1 MKKLALLLAALGV
14 MSATT
19 FAEEPTL
26 KVTSIGQEVEIE
38 NTSGGEDI
46 GQSVWFKNMINLSYG
61 DWTFNAV
68 GAKIWSM
75 DTDNGIHSKDHRLE
89 FTGMKKMNDNY
100 SLGFRYR
107 GHKDYDRYVLRGAWN
122 YGMIWGSADVWYQA
136 NNASPA
142 KEDNIE
148 MELFPIGINY
158 NGIKVGY
165 LIDYTKYINPSEEF
179 QKSAIEHQIRAY
191 APLYKGEKL
200 TLQTEI
206 RHTLHN
212 DKDYTRDKAG
222 NKVPYKAFDD
232 FGRTRVY
239 LKSDYKVNDA
249 LNVYLNYAYEI
260 SDSVSRDGKKS
271 DVDSDK
277 YYGNLTFG
285 WNYTF

>member
-19 FAEEPTL
+19 FATEPTL

-38 NTSGGEDI
+38 NTSGKEDI
-46 GQSVWFKNMINLSYG
+46 GQSVWFKNIINFSYEN
-61 DWTFNAV
+61 WTFNAV

-75 DTDNGIHSKDHRLE
+75 DTDDGIHSKDHRLE
-89 FTGMKKMNDNY
+89 FTAMRKMNDNY

-136 NNASPA
+136 NNGTSPA
-142 KEDNIE
+142 KEDNYE
-148 MELFPIGINY
+148 MEIFPIGVQY
-158 NGIKVGY
+158 NGMKLGWLVNY
-165 LIDYTKYINPSEEF
+165 KEWLNPEDSKGQES
-179 QKSAIEHQIRAY
+179 QIEHQLRFY

-200 TLQTEI
+200 TVQTEI

-212 DKDYTRDKAG
+212 DKEFKEKQA
-222 NKVPYKAFDD
+222 YKAFED

-239 LKSDYKVNDA
+239 LKNNYKVNDA
-249 LNVYLNYAYEI
+249 LNVYLNYGYEV
-260 SDSVSRDGKKS
+260 SKSESRDGKATGI
-271 DVDSDK
+271 DSGK

-285 WNYTF
+285 WNYNF